1 MSTVRYVAGENVFEK
16 FKEKRESLIVML
28 KNGDISKTE
37 YIEESYYY
45 ICDHGV
51 KPFKIV
57 DNFNKAVFNY
67 QYYNMM
73 AKYSKLKAKEIEYYG
88 KHERLGREHRGR
100 VNDYYHQKNRMVLK
114 AVELLDFQGVE
125 AYFIKVRSQNLKE
138 KLFEVVFHE
147 HPSVVFH
154 SKGEWLRKRLEEEGI
169 FQPVRK
175 NSIIESYVNE
185 RY

>member
-1 MSTVRYVAGENVFEK
+1 MKYVVGENVFDK
-16 FKEKRESLIVML
+16 FKEKRESLIIML

-37 YIEESYYY
+37 YIEESYFY

-51 KPFKIV
+51 KPFKNV

-88 KHERLGREHRGR
+88 KHEKLGRDQRERI
-100 VNDYYHQKNRMVLK
+100 NKYYHEKNRTTLK
-114 AVELLDFQGVE
+114 AIELLDYQGVE
-125 AYFIKVRSQNLKE
+125 AYFIKVWSQNLKD
-138 KLFEVVFHE
+138 KLFEIVFRDY
-147 HPSVVFH
+147 PSVVFH
-154 SKGEWLRKRLEEEGI
+154 SNGEWLRKRLEEEGI
-169 FQPVRK
+169 FHHIRK
-175 NSIIESYVNE
+175 KSIIESYVNE